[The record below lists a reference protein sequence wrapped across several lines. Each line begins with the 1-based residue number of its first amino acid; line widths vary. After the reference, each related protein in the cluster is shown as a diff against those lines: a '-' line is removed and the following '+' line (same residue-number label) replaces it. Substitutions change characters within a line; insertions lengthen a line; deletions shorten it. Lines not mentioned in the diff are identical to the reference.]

1 MTRGKILSIRSNP
14 KNKYLNNRILDKFDW
29 FYMHKNGIC
38 MLYMH
43 EYRIDEIKLDLYI
56 PLPFEIS

>member
-14 KNKYLNNRILDKFDW
+14 KNKYLNNRIPDKFN
-29 FYMHKNGIC
+29 FMHKNGIC